1 MGLTLD
7 SLEVLDAIDRRGSF
21 AAAARE
27 LDRVPS
33 AITYTVRRLE
43 ESLDVLLFDRRRKRA
58 TLTAAGREL
67 LEQGRHLLADAAT
80 LEQRVQRIST
90 GWEAE
95 LRVAI
100 DSIVPLS
107 LVWPLC
113 ARFYVECGERHASHT
128 RLRLSEEVLG
138 GAWDAVAD
146 GRADLVI
153 GASGEAPPGGGLRT
167 QLLAEVPMVFA
178 VAPAHPLAHA
188 QKSLTDADV
197 ARHRGIVAADTSRR
211 LPQRSAGTLSGQET
225 LTVPDLRAK
234 LEAQVAGLGCG
245 WLPAPL
251 AAPHVAAGHLVVK
264 VTQTPR
270 RPTPIYVVWRE
281 LRPGKALSWWLDA
294 IGTSRWRSLETGAG
308 PAETARARLARIP
321 RARRHHASTQPGK

>member
-1 MGLTLD
+1 MALTLD

-43 ESLDVLLFDRRRKRA
+43 ESLDALLFDRRHRRA

-67 LEQGRHLLADAAT
+67 LEQGRHLLADAAA

-100 DSIVPLS
+100 DSIVPMTS
-107 LVWPLC
+107 IWPLC
-113 ARFYVECGERHASHT
+113 ERFYAECSERDAAHT

-138 GAWDAVAD
+138 GAWDAIAD
-146 GRADLVI
+146 GRAELVI
-153 GASGEAPPGGGLRT
+153 GASGEPPPGGGLRT
-167 QLLAEVPMVFA
+167 RLLADVPMVFA
-178 VAPAHPLAHA
+178 VAPAHPLAHVA
-188 QKSLTDADV
+188 KPLTDQEV
-197 ARHRGIVAADTSRR
+197 MRHRGVVAADTSRR
-211 LPQRSAGTLSGQET
+211 LPQRSIGTLTGQET
-225 LTVPDLRAK
+225 LTVPDLHAK
-234 LEAQVAGLGCG
+234 LAAQVAGLGCG

-251 AAPHVAAGHLVVK
+251 AAHAIDAGELVVK
-264 VTQTPR
+264 AMQTPR
-270 RPTPIYVVWRE
+270 PATPIHAVWRE
-281 LRPGKALSWWLDA
+281 LRPGKALSWWLEA
-294 IGTSRWRSLETGAG
+294 IGGSRWRWLETDAG
-308 PAETARARLARIP
+308 RSASVPLARRRARKR
-321 RARRHHASTQPGK
+321 